1 MDMKMRWTFVVFLIF
16 VGNSSISLALQNG
29 RHPRVT
35 RVRTASSGDGTE
47 GEPTPLVVLRA
58 GGGFL
63 SAILPARTQLRE
75 TPDKFSG
82 AFVDDGETVFRVESR
97 EASESSG
104 FTRVRTRSGAEGLI
118 RTTHLQ
124 PAAIAASV
132 SIENEVKD
140 YVDEIEWQPPAWLEA
155 LERQSKVSAARR
167 KDAEASTRLQLES
180 LADAL
185 RPLEV
190 LFGGPGSLVDDDA
203 RRRAA
208 AGGSSLITFRG
219 WCAVLFAGG
228 FPLYAS
234 IALSQGLL
242 GAVGLGGQSSRLSPT
257 GRPPLPF

>member
-1 MDMKMRWTFVVFLIF
+1 MFLIF

-29 RHPRVT
+29 RHPRMP
-35 RVRTASSGDGTE
+35 RVGTAASGDETG
-47 GEPTPLVVLRA
+47 GESIPLVVLRA

-63 SAILPARTQLRE
+63 SAIFPARTQLRE
-75 TPDKFSG
+75 TPDKFSD

-97 EASESSG
+97 EGSEASR

-118 RTTHLQ
+118 RTAHLQ
-124 PAAIAASV
+124 PVANAASV
-132 SIENEVKD
+132 SIENETKD
-140 YVDEIEWQPPAWLEA
+140 YVDEIEWEPPAWLEA

-167 KDAEASTRLQLES
+167 KDAEASARLQLES
-180 LADAL
+180 LANTL

-190 LFGGPGSLVDDDA
+190 LFGGPGSLVDDNA

-219 WCAVLFAGG
+219 WCAILFAGG

-234 IALSQGLL
+234 IVLSQGLL
-242 GAVGLGGQSSRLSPT
+242 GAVGLGGQSSRSSPT
-257 GRPPLPF
+257 GGPPLPF